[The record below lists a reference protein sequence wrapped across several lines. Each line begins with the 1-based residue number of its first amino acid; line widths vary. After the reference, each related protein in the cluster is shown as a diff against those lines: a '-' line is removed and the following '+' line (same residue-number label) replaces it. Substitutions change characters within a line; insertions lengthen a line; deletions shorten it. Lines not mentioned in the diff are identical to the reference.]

1 MHNKM
6 VTLCDLSIAEAK
18 RKANFSAWVRTQL
31 LTQGRPTID
40 ELDQRQMLAIV
51 LTRHQEVHGYEHP
64 VCQQIVDLMQLV

>member
-6 VTLCDLSIAEAK
+6 ITLCDLSVVEAK

-31 LTQGRPTID
+31 LSQGRPTID
-40 ELDQRQMLAIV
+40 DLDQRQLLAVV
-51 LTRHQEVHGYEHP
+51 LARHQEVHGFDDP